1 MTCIFLNQVLCAKHH
16 LKFGTLIYEWLPLCH
31 VRRLDCV
38 TYKGTLVI
46 WQVVHAAAMLPLRVL
61 KCVLSN
67 LHVSKCLCVLLCA
80 DRNILEALSPA
91 DRPAEGSTQLHGA
104 AAEERPSFALQV
116 YLLTRPSQAT
126 MTAHDY

>member
-1 MTCIFLNQVLCAKHH
+1 MA
-16 LKFGTLIYEWLPLCH
+16 
-31 VRRLDCV
+31 
-38 TYKGTLVI
+38 TLVSREAPRLRDI
-46 WQVVHAAAMLPLRVL
+46 QGDRCDMAGGACCCYGPLRVL

-91 DRPAEGSTQLHGA
+91 DRPAEGPTQLHGA